1 MSFRSSVSALNHD
14 CAARILSI
22 PRKVPAEFPRL
33 TLVAVSRAARQ
44 GEGLPRRP
52 DPDSVSFGRRR
63 DIEACV
69 LLLRWKHCWRGCRL
83 TANLP
88 ILLCTG
94 QSGNVYPQ
102 TTNVGVLYNQGI
114 L

>member
-22 PRKVPAEFPRL
+22 PRKVPAEFPTL

-52 DPDSVSFGRRR
+52 DPDSVSFEGGDATSKRACTAEM
-63 DIEACV
+63 EA
-69 LLLRWKHCWRGCRL
+69 LLVRL
-83 TANLP
+83 AA
-88 ILLCTG
+88 
-94 QSGNVYPQ
+94 
-102 TTNVGVLYNQGI
+102 
-114 L
+114 